1 MFNAASL
8 SPRVAGFN
16 RGTQAAWWRPG
27 DVKCQHLTQVLA
39 ERRHLLL
46 EVAAA
51 KTRACW
57 IMLSGFGFFA
67 AGVIRFIR
75 AVFDE
80 MTNAAG
86 TARRPAPWQRPDS
99 RSPAPS
105 RPSLRGSAAEAR
117 RWPGSSPPKPGATGE
132 PRPPA
137 VRSLPCSGVPRA
149 LHLAQLLLQ
158 FRDLVAQACGELE
171 L

>member
-86 TARRPAPWQRPDS
+86 TGRPNPANAFADPLGVEIYGFPSGLLGWAVACLGVILMIIGIVLQLMTIGRGRRVERELPLAPQSTRED
-99 RSPAPS
+99 
-105 RPSLRGSAAEAR
+105 
-117 RWPGSSPPKPGATGE
+117 
-132 PRPPA
+132 PR
-137 VRSLPCSGVPRA
+137 
-149 LHLAQLLLQ
+149 
-158 FRDLVAQACGELE
+158 
-171 L
+171 